1 MRKIV
6 AGLFIS
12 LDGVVEEPGDWHFP
26 YFNDEMGAAV
36 TATLGAAD
44 IVLFGRRTYDS
55 FAGAWPEREAAGEED
70 AEMAKA
76 LGDVRKI
83 VVSNQPLEFTW
94 RNSEQLE
101 GDLVETVTALKNE
114 PGEGTIGLSGSVSVV
129 RQLLAAGLLDELH
142 LLVHPIA
149 VRKGMRLFDE
159 GETPDPADA
168 ALVRDLQDGGAEPRL
183 RARRVDRR
191 RHLRGR
197 QGPPVP
203 ARAVSD
209 GGAWSSVRRGCTMQI
224 PWLEIGLVLL
234 LVVIN
239 AAFAGSEVALISLR
253 EGQLRRLEQEGEQ
266 GRLVARLARDPNQF
280 LSTIQIGITL
290 AGFLASAAA
299 AVSLAQPLVPLLEG
313 LGRAAEPVAVLLVT
327 MVLTYLTL
335 VVGELAPKRIALQRP
350 ERWARRAARPL
361 AVVSTLTRP
370 AVWLLSKSTD
380 VLVRLAGADPGRQR
394 EEVTEEE
401 VRDMIATG
409 AVFRPE
415 QRRIL
420 AETIELGERRLSDV
434 LVPRRDV
441 VAIPAEATVQEAIQT
456 LLQSTHGR
464 APVYRGDLDNVL
476 GLVTLQDLVGAE
488 GLVADCV
495 RPILALPESM
505 GVLEALRRLQAA
517 RGQLAIVVDEY
528 GGTAG
533 IITVE
538 DLLEELV
545 GEIYDEFDPDF
556 RGVQHR
562 PDGSMVL
569 PGSFPVH
576 DLSDLGVSLPE
587 GSYATVAGL
596 ILERLG
602 RIPSEGDAVEV
613 DRWRLEVLAMDRNAI
628 GRVRLVPLGD
638 DSRPS

>member
-1 MRKIV
+1 MDVRMPVLNGLEATRRIV
-6 AGLFIS
+6 GDEGRPPPDGAGSVTRVLVVTTFDLDDYIYQALRSGASGFILEDAS
-12 LDGVVEEPGDWHFP
+12 AEALAEAVRVVAAGDAMLSSSVTRRLLGVFARLGPPGPPASAQVDQLTDRETEVLTPVARGRSNAEIAERLVVAEQTVKTHVGRILGRLGLC
-26 YFNDEMGAAV
+26 DRTQAAV
-36 TATLGAAD
+36 SPT
-44 IVLFGRRTYDS
+44 
-55 FAGAWPEREAAGEED
+55 
-70 AEMAKA
+70 
-76 LGDVRKI
+76 
-83 VVSNQPLEFTW
+83 
-94 RNSEQLE
+94 
-101 GDLVETVTALKNE
+101 
-114 PGEGTIGLSGSVSVV
+114 
-129 RQLLAAGLLDELH
+129 
-142 LLVHPIA
+142 
-149 VRKGMRLFDE
+149 
-159 GETPDPADA
+159 TPA
-168 ALVRDLQDGGAEPRL
+168 
-183 RARRVDRR
+183 
-191 RHLRGR
+191 
-197 QGPPVP
+197 GPPRRL
-203 ARAVSD
+203 ASFDVS
-209 GGAWSSVRRGCTMQI
+209 SPPSEKRLTMQM

-266 GRLVARLARDPNQF
+266 GRLVARLASDPNQF

-299 AVSLAQPLVPLLEG
+299 AVSLAQPLVPLLG
-313 LGRAAEPVAVLLVT
+313 FLGRAAEPVAVVLVT

-361 AVVSTLTRP
+361 AVVTALTRP

-380 VLVRLAGADPGRQR
+380 LLVRLAGADPGRQR

-420 AETIELGERRLSDV
+420 AETIEIGERRLSDV

-441 VAIPAEATVQEAIQT
+441 VAIPAEAAVQEAIQT

-464 APVYRGDLDNVL
+464 APVYRGDLDDVL

-495 RPILALPESM
+495 RPVLALPESL

-517 RGQLAIVVDEY
+517 RGQLAIVLNEY
-528 GGTAG
+528 GGTDG

-545 GEIYDEFDPDF
+545 GEIYDEFDPDV

-562 PDGSMVL
+562 PDGSMVVR
-569 PGSFPVH
+569 GAFPVH
-576 DLSDLGVSLPE
+576 DLPDLGVSLPE

-602 RIPSEGDAVEV
+602 RIPAEGDAVQV

-628 GRVRLVPLGD
+628 SRVRLVPVGD
-638 DSRPS
+638 LPA

>member
-1 MRKIV
+1 
-6 AGLFIS
+6 
-12 LDGVVEEPGDWHFP
+12 
-26 YFNDEMGAAV
+26 
-36 TATLGAAD
+36 
-44 IVLFGRRTYDS
+44 
-55 FAGAWPEREAAGEED
+55 
-70 AEMAKA
+70 
-76 LGDVRKI
+76 
-83 VVSNQPLEFTW
+83 
-94 RNSEQLE
+94 
-101 GDLVETVTALKNE
+101 
-114 PGEGTIGLSGSVSVV
+114 
-129 RQLLAAGLLDELH
+129 
-142 LLVHPIA
+142 
-149 VRKGMRLFDE
+149 
-159 GETPDPADA
+159 
-168 ALVRDLQDGGAEPRL
+168 
-183 RARRVDRR
+183 
-191 RHLRGR
+191 
-197 QGPPVP
+197 
-203 ARAVSD
+203 
-209 GGAWSSVRRGCTMQI
+209 MQI

-401 VRDMIATG
+401 VRDMIVTG

-441 VAIPAEATVQEAIQT
+441 VAIPAEVTVQEAIQT

-476 GLVTLQDLVGAE
+476 GLVTLQDLVGVE

-495 RPILALPESM
+495 RRILALPDSM
-505 GVLEALRRLQAA
+505 DVLEALRRLQAA

-556 RGVQHR
+556 RGVRRR

-576 DLSDLGVSLPE
+576 DLPDLGVSLPE

-602 RIPSEGDAVEV
+602 RIPSAGDAVEI
-613 DRWRLEVLAMDRNAI
+613 DRWRLEVLTMDRNAI
-628 GRVRLVPLGD
+628 GRVRLDPLGD
-638 DSRPS
+638 DRRPS